1 MSKVELTRDQV
12 TAIKAILVHDSDQ
25 MNKDRLYTLTGL
37 DVLLTKGRLKPLLG
51 AQMNVIYKNIIEIV
65 SILGIEYTEN
75 NTLQS
80 LVTGS
85 GRIVTIEP
93 QRFTSKDI
101 LNACNVNNDLGQLR
115 KVTIG

>member
-1 MSKVELTRDQV
+1 MSKVELTREQV

-25 MNKDRLYTLTGL
+25 RNKDRLYTLTGL
-37 DVLLTKGRLKPLLG
+37 DELLTKGMLKPLLG

-75 NTLQS
+75 KTLQS

-93 QRFTSKDI
+93 QRFTSEDI
-101 LNACNVNNDLGQLR
+101 LNACNVNNDEG
-115 KVTIG
+115 